1 MFLNTEFTEFVA
13 PGPRCLY
20 DAGGYDVIMYDDGAA
35 AIALTNVRTWNHYSD
50 INAQFDDYDLNWSP
64 ETPIHNITTNPYNNL
79 FNLYWRDYLN
89 GIYSS
94 EARIMEAYFALD
106 LTDII
111 SFSFGDQIYVKEA
124 YWRIIEINDYKI
136 GDVET
141 TQVKLMKLVTPAP
154 DCALI
159 PVAVGLDGIVVFNN
173 QEGDPASA
181 TEACC
186 VRYGYAWNGED
197 CFANIGGDII
207 VPDDPG
213 GVRRTL
219 AIQST
224 SEGFNNIMSTFKLD
238 AAPNVTQSVFAGQFI
253 TADSG
258 NSRSLAVGD
267 TLTISGDVRGAA
279 VIGKNA
285 LTKTSGFHL
294 GGGWMTDDRT
304 NSNGQV
310 QSGTVMF
317 SAKDTWNASGDAI
330 EILIEGIASNRLNLP
345 NNTGWACML
354 IVNVATDNIGNYGYG
369 VFTFYLKKT
378 TTTSASAVNTV
389 YTANTFTTFTLN
401 ASIDTATNTAQHR
414 LRITAT
420 GTGFPHS
427 NIRIVGALHYTQF
440 IT

>member
-20 DAGGYDVIMYDDGAA
+20 DAGGYDVIMYDDGASA
-35 AIALTNVRTWNHYSD
+35 SVLTNVRTWNHYSD

-79 FNLYWRDYLN
+79 FNLYWRDYFN

-224 SEGFNNIMSTFKLD
+224 SEGFNNIMSTFRLD
-238 AAPNVTQSVFAGQFI
+238 AAANVTQSVFAGQFI

-310 QSGTVMF
+310 QSGTVML

>member
-1 MFLNTEFTEFVA
+1 
-13 PGPRCLY
+13 
-20 DAGGYDVIMYDDGAA
+20 
-35 AIALTNVRTWNHYSD
+35 
-50 INAQFDDYDLNWSP
+50 
-64 ETPIHNITTNPYNNL
+64 
-79 FNLYWRDYLN
+79 
-89 GIYSS
+89 
-94 EARIMEAYFALD
+94 
-106 LTDII
+106 
-111 SFSFGDQIYVKEA
+111 
-124 YWRIIEINDYKI
+124 
-136 GDVET
+136 
-141 TQVKLMKLVTPAP
+141 
-154 DCALI
+154 LI

-186 VRYGYAWNGED
+186 VRYGYAWNGTD

-224 SEGFNNIMSTFKLD
+224 SEGFNNIMSTFRLD
-238 AAPNVTQSVFAGQFI
+238 AAANVTQSVFAGQFI

-294 GGGWMTDDRT
+294 GGGWLTDDRT
-304 NSNGQV
+304 GSNGQV
-310 QSGTVMF
+310 QSGTVML